1 MIAGD
6 DDDAHPAVTP
16 HQGAPQPR
24 YKTSIP
30 KRKGELIKVICDHRF
45 LLLGDYYSHGGVL
58 AK

>member
-6 DDDAHPAVTP
+6 DDDAHPAVPP

-24 YKTSIP
+24 YQTSIQ
-30 KRKGELIKVICDHRF
+30 KRKGELIKEICQETR
-45 LLLGDYYSHGGVL
+45 